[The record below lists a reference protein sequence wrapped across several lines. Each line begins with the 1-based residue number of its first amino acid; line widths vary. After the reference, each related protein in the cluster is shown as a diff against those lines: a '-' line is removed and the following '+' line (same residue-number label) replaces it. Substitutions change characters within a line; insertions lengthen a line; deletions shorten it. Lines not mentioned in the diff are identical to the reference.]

1 MGDSSN
7 SDIFNKCVDRA
18 VADVMKHQSLNM
30 RRQLQAVIDN
40 EEQFPGHPAFT
51 RTFGNLLD
59 EVRDLRELNATGKG
73 G

>member
-7 SDIFNKCVDRA
+7 SDIFDQSVNRA
-18 VADVMKHQSLNM
+18 VLRIAKKQSLDM
-30 RRQLQAVIDN
+30 RRELQAVIDN

-51 RTFGNLLD
+51 RTFNNLLD